1 MPKDEDI
8 INEAAIASLD
18 WDRYDIQAEEFR
30 KERAARGYASATQDP
45 DVPACDACG
54 KEFSGD
60 LSCAS
65 CQSVFYCSKEC
76 QRAAWKQGGHKQK
89 CPTMKEDCDRLAE
102 QVLHM
107 MEYKSNDINHFHYDM
122 LDMAGP
128 YKAAV
133 QKGLHKQLLKLFQED
148 LEELD
153 DRWYDTGIISSRTGT
168 VMCALFRG
176 ERYEGR
182 GVKSRTFAC
191 CDGHR
196 IRMYVESHP
205 RAFEAWWEASMATM
219 LLALDDRVWRKGP
232 GAHSSVRQ
240 ISRDTIAGWI
250 LVFATKSGSKS
261 ILLPN
266 SPKEESKAR
275 AEYLANSIRKSMAR
289 FRAIVSSPDR
299 DPNGTLE
306 GMLYQVAAEI
316 DLRYQMFQMDI
327 GFEKLLKIKGSK
339 MTTRYKGLALP
350 FAEATIAKG
359 KVINMAEGQAAM
371 KAHQARRH

>member
-1 MPKDEDI
+1 
-8 INEAAIASLD
+8 
-18 WDRYDIQAEEFR
+18 
-30 KERAARGYASATQDP
+30 
-45 DVPACDACG
+45 
-54 KEFSGD
+54 
-60 LSCAS
+60 
-65 CQSVFYCSKEC
+65 
-76 QRAAWKQGGHKQK
+76 
-89 CPTMKEDCDRLAE
+89 
-102 QVLHM
+102 
-107 MEYKSNDINHFHYDM
+107 
-122 LDMAGP
+122 
-128 YKAAV
+128 
-133 QKGLHKQLLKLFQED
+133 
-148 LEELD
+148 
-153 DRWYDTGIISSRTGT
+153 
-168 VMCALFRG
+168 
-176 ERYEGR
+176 
-182 GVKSRTFAC
+182 
-191 CDGHR
+191 
-196 IRMYVESHP
+196 
-205 RAFEAWWEASMATM
+205 MATM

-316 DLRYQMFQMDI
+316 DLRYQMFQVDI